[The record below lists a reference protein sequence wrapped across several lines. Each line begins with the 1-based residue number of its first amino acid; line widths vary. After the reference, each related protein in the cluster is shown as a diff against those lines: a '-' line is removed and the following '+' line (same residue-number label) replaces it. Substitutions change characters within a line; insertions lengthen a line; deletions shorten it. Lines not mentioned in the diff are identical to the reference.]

1 MEFEFDLQKSE
12 SNWQK
17 HGINFATAQLIWSDP
32 DRIQIPAK
40 DVDELRF
47 MIIGKIDQKHWSA
60 IITYR
65 DDKIRIISVRRSR
78 DEEIEIYEGKNV
90 R

>member
-17 HGINFATAQLIWSDP
+17 HGINFATAQLLWSDP
-32 DRIQIPAK
+32 NRIQIPAK
-40 DVDELRF
+40 DVDEPRF
-47 MIIGKIDQKHWSA
+47 MIIGKIEQKHWSA

-78 DEEIEIYEGKNV
+78 DEEIEIYES
-90 R
+90 

>member
-1 MEFEFDLQKSE
+1 MEFEFDLHKSE

-17 HGINFATAQLIWSDP
+17 HGINFAKAQLLWADP

-40 DVDELRF
+40 DVDEPRF
-47 MIIGKIDQKHWSA
+47 MIIGRIEQKHWSA

-65 DDKIRIISVRRSR
+65 DDNIRIISVRRSR
-78 DEEIEIYEGKNV
+78 DEEIEIYES
-90 R
+90 